1 MNRFPFPL
9 LIILLII
16 FVGGV
21 GYGIYY
27 LINQGEDIIDKKDI
41 ITCTSIT
48 PKIGYEITETKL
60 RADNENWDVTATCAD
75 GYEGTPKIT
84 PCSKNGEVYTVTGCK
99 KIPICSRPAN
109 KIGYEPI
116 TENNLERDSFDVTA
130 SCDISRGYE
139 GTATVTRCQEDGQSY
154 TLSGCSLPQS
164 CEDPENVNQYILN
177 PDKTN
182 KTVKGFNLEVQSCA
196 DGYED
201 EGTPKIT
208 PCSKNGEV
216 YTVTGC
222 EEITC
227 DIKPTPGY
235 IIPTDQ
241 NKLTKTYQ
249 DIKNDP
255 TAGVECDVSS
265 GYTGNVTAICD
276 KSGDMQL
283 DGCNTYDC
291 TTPEYGDNYTIGN
304 EELNSSNFNVEA
316 SCSPGYD
323 GTAQVTKCVKDGDP
337 YTLSGC
343 NTFGY
348 VDQDEDSC
356 DNLCKNHFKS
366 VSAYG
371 EIYNDNSGCINGWC
385 ALCCTATCAED
396 KGDSDYCID
405 LDGTYGDIDNTGCPD
420 SRGWSCDLKA
430 PICRCY
436 KS

>member
-1 MNRFPFPL
+1 MNRFAIPIFL
-9 LIILLII
+9 SLIVV
-16 FVGGV
+16 VGF
-21 GYGIYY
+21 GYVIYY
-27 LINQGEDIIDKKDI
+27 LINQGEDIIDKKNI

-48 PKIGYEITETKL
+48 PKIGYEITETNL

-75 GYEGTPKIT
+75 GYKGTPKIT
-84 PCSKNGEVYTVTGCK
+84 PCSKNGEVYTVTGCE
-99 KIPICSRPAN
+99 KIPICTSPTN
-109 KIGYEPI
+109 KIGYDSI
-116 TENNLERDSFDVTA
+116 TENNLKRGDSFDVTA
-130 SCDISRGYE
+130 SCDINRGYE
-139 GTATVTRCQEDGQSY
+139 GTATVIECKKDGEPY
-154 TLSGCSLPQS
+154 ILSGCSLPQS

-177 PDKTN
+177 RDKTN
-182 KTVKGFNLEVQSCA
+182 KTVQGFNLEVQSCA

-201 EGTPKIT
+201 EGDLESIGCTEDKTP
-208 PCSKNGEV
+208 
-216 YTVTGC
+216 YTLSGC
-222 EEITC
+222 KEITC

-265 GYTGNVTAICD
+265 GYTGNVTATCD
-276 KSGDMQL
+276 KIGNMQL
-283 DGCNTYDC
+283 DGCNTYNC

-316 SCSPGYD
+316 SCSLGYE
-323 GTAQVTKCVKDGDP
+323 GTAKVTKCVKDGDP

-366 VSAYG
+366 TKATG
-371 EIYNDNSGCINGWC
+371 EIHNDNSACVNGWC

-405 LDGTYGDIDNTGCPD
+405 LDGTYGDIDNTGCPN
-420 SRGWSCDLKA
+420 SRAWSSCDLKA

-436 KS
+436 KN